1 MKDFLAD
8 RKQRVIINGSSSE
21 WISITSGIPQGS
33 VLGPI
38 LFLVFINDLP
48 DAMSVCIR
56 LLADDSKIFS
66 RIKTQENRAAVQVD
80 VTRVEFWADIW
91 DMFYNKKKC
100 HHLHVGNHTPVGNY
114 TMMEDKKP
122 IEIEKV
128 EYEKD
133 LGIIV
138 DNKLNFREH
147 ITSKVNIAN
156 RNLGIMFK
164 TFTYMDQEMFL
175 NLYKSMVRPHL
186 EYGSQIWSPVYK
198 KDKII
203 IENVQRRGTRLVK
216 SLQHLPY
223 EKRLET
229 LGLPTLEYRRERADM
244 VQVYKIISGIDKL
257 DTDALLTFSSQ
268 GRKRGHSL
276 KLFKRRARLNLRKNS
291 FSNRIVD
298 VWNTLP
304 EFVVKAP
311 SLNAF
316 KNRLNKH
323 WRNHP
328 FKFTAACYMTNDQI
342 TGQRTQYRNSSQE
355 ADIA

>member
-1 MKDFLAD
+1 M
-8 RKQRVIINGSSSE
+8 
-21 WISITSGIPQGS
+21 
-33 VLGPI
+33 
-38 LFLVFINDLP
+38 
-48 DAMSVCIR
+48 
-56 LLADDSKIFS
+56 
-66 RIKTQENRAAVQVD
+66 
-80 VTRVEFWADIW
+80 
-91 DMFYNKKKC
+91 
-100 HHLHVGNHTPVGNY
+100 
-114 TMMEDKKP
+114 
-122 IEIEKV
+122 
-128 EYEKD
+128 
-133 LGIIV
+133 

-268 GRKRGHSL
+268 GRTRGHSL

-291 FSNRIVD
+291 FSDRIVD

-311 SLNAF
+311 SVNAF

-323 WRNHP
+323 WRNYP